1 MNLNQNLRTSL
12 NPNTPNPIH
21 SGTTSIRGCNSSL
34 RVPRQRPRNLAQM
47 STAELGRPSP
57 QICVRRNG
65 GVEGCRGWCL
75 ALDPC
80 SYLYESCSFYSTHI
94 YPWVFLELITSY
106 DSAYKHSST
115 SRQASVT
122 RVLRHE
128 SFLSLM
134 PLAA

>member
-21 SGTTSIRGCNSSL
+21 SGITSIRGCNSSL
-34 RVPRQRPRNLAQM
+34 RVPRPRPRNLAQM

-65 GVEGCRGWCL
+65 GVERCRGWCL

-80 SYLYESCSFYSTHI
+80 VSCSFYSTHI
-94 YPWVFLELITSY
+94 YPWVFFELITSC
-106 DSAYKHSST
+106 DGACKHSST